1 MLNVVFDTV
10 IFVRSL
16 INPLGKFGKVVF
28 QYSSSYQLFVSKPVV
43 IEIMEVLNCPEV
55 TVLFRTLENLDKE
68 RVIDIISQA
77 EVVEIF
83 DVPRVSRDT
92 KDDKFLAT
100 AKSAK
105 ADYLVSEDRDLL
117 DLKEYEGIKII
128 NVETF
133 LKILEDKVHKRKS

>member
-1 MLNVVFDTV
+1 MLKVVFDTV

-28 QYSSSYQLFVSKPVV
+28 QYSSAYRLFVSKPVV
-43 IEIMEVLNCPEV
+43 IEILEVINRPEV
-55 TVLFRTLENLDKE
+55 TVLFRTLEKLDKK
-68 RVIDIISQA
+68 RVIEIISQA

-83 DVPRVSRDT
+83 DIPNVSGDT

-100 AKSAK
+100 AKAAN

-117 DLKEYEGIKII
+117 TLVEYEGTQIV
-128 NVETF
+128 NAETF
-133 LKILEDKVHKRKS
+133 LRILE